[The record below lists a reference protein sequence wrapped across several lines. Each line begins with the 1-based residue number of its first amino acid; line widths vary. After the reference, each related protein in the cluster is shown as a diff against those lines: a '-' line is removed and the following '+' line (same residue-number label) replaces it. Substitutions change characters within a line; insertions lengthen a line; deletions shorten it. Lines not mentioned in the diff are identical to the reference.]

1 VRLRVDG
8 CAEMA
13 DAAFD
18 PSVPAFD
25 ETEQMV
31 HLGRALS
38 VVELRLSQCP
48 GAIQLAAPEGGYG
61 FGSP

>member
-1 VRLRVDG
+1 
-8 CAEMA
+8 
-13 DAAFD
+13 
-18 PSVPAFD
+18 
-25 ETEQMV
+25 MV